1 MVLEFVREFES
12 RTGDMD
18 FRDTAKKLIKSFRM
32 R

>member
-12 RTGDMD
+12 RAGDTD
-18 FRDTAKKLIKSFRM
+18 FRDTAKKLIKSVRM